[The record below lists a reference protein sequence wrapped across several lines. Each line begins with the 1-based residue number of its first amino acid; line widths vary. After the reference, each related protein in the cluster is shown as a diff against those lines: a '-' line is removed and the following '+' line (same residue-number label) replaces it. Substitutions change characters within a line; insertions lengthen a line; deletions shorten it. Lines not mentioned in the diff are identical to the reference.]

1 MKMGVQNNCASKI
14 IGQVD
19 FSSRLEMTCN
29 ETDRA
34 RKFRRWRYY
43 RQTWP
48 HLEGPS
54 RPKST
59 YSTRPTRK

>member
-1 MKMGVQNNCASKI
+1 MRELLGAIKFISG
-14 IGQVD
+14 VD

-29 ETDRA
+29 ETDGA
-34 RKFRRWRYY
+34 RKFRRWRHY

-54 RPKST
+54 RLKST
-59 YSTRPTRK
+59 YSTRLAGL